1 MSPLSGGPIDLL
13 LRNCRLLDVYTGEIR
28 PANIA
33 VGGGRIL
40 SNDAPGDAT
49 ATEIIECDGMY
60 ATPGL
65 IDAHMHV
72 DTTFLWSGEVARTFV
87 PLGTTTIFVDTTNIA
102 HTGGPEVIEGLM
114 RSFEGLP
121 IRGIFAAPSYCPL
134 NSKLETAAMELTSGD
149 IKRLLDAGCVS
160 IGETVWSRISL
171 GDDDFFRGIQICR
184 AADKRV
190 SGHGGEIARGDE
202 AAMDAYVA
210 AGLQDDHCLMH
221 GDDVLPRLRRGLR
234 LFCVEAPGREGQLRR
249 ILTFAKERGIPLRH
263 LSLCVDNITVMDLIA
278 DGFGYHDHLIRI
290 ALEVGIAPVE
300 AFRMATLNPAEHYR
314 VADTI
319 GSLAPG
325 RAADILL
332 MKAFDAFPPEIVIV
346 RGRVVA
352 SKGSLLVD
360 IPKPNFPASYRNSID
375 LRLVKRS
382 SFAVRTSPDAMR
394 ARVRVIKVK
403 DAAAFNTAV
412 DVELSVVGGEVQPD
426 VSRDILRMV
435 VVERYGRNGNVGGG
449 FVNGFGLKR
458 GAIAT
463 SLSIPSNNIVAVGAS
478 EEDLWCAVARLGET
492 QGGFVVV
499 EGGRPVAEVPL
510 PFGGIMAE
518 CPFEETI
525 EQITRAT
532 EAAHRLGCRL
542 PHPFYTMAQTVLSTL
557 PELGLTDQGL
567 VDSTMGKTVPVVLEE
582 AVP

>member
-1 MSPLSGGPIDLL
+1 M
-13 LRNCRLLDVYTGEIR
+13 DVYTGEIR
-28 PANIA
+28 PAHIA
-33 VGGGRIL
+33 VREGRIL
-40 SNDAPGDAT
+40 CNDASEDT
-49 ATEIIECDGMY
+49 AAAETIECDGMY
-60 ATPGL
+60 AVPGL

-72 DTTFLWSGEVARTFV
+72 DTTFLWSGEVARTLV

-114 RSFEGLP
+114 RSFDGLP
-121 IRGIFAAPSYCPL
+121 LRGVFAAPSYCPL
-134 NSKLETAAMELTSGD
+134 NSRLETAAMELTSGD
-149 IKRLLDAGCVS
+149 ITRLLGAGCVS
-160 IGETVWSRISL
+160 IGETVWSRIAL

-290 ALEVGIAPVE
+290 ALEVGIPPVE

-314 VADTI
+314 MADRI

-332 MKAFDAFPPEIVIV
+332 MKSFDAFPPEIVIV
-346 RGRVVA
+346 GGRVVA

-360 IPKPNFPASYRNSID
+360 IPKPNFPESYRRSID
-375 LRLVKRS
+375 LHLVKRS
-382 SFAVRTSPDAMR
+382 AFAVRASPTAAR
-394 ARVRVIKVK
+394 ARVRVIKVR

-412 DVELSVVGGEVQPD
+412 EAELDVVDGEVQPD
-426 VSRDILRMV
+426 VGRDILRMV

-449 FVNGFGLKR
+449 FVSGFGLKR
-458 GAIAT
+458 GAMAT
-463 SLSIPSNNIVAVGAS
+463 SLSIPSNNIVAVGAT
-478 EEDLWCAVARLGET
+478 EEDLWCAVARLGEI

-499 EGGRPVAEVPL
+499 ENGRPIAEVPL

-518 CPFEETI
+518 NPFEVTI
-525 EQITRAT
+525 EEITRAT
-532 EAAHRLGCRL
+532 QAAHGLGCGL

-567 VDSTMGKTVPVVLEE
+567 VDSRLGKTVPVVLEE
-582 AVP
+582 VAP